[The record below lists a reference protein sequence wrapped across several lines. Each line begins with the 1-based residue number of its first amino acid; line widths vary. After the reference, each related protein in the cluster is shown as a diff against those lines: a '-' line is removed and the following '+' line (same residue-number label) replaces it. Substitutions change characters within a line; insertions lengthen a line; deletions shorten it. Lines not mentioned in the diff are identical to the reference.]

1 MKKACLYTRISS
13 QKQSQSNLGKE
24 AQEAY
29 LKQFVEREG
38 YTIVG
43 WFHDDAISG
52 SIHPENRPAMSSALE
67 TAKKEKAVIIT
78 AKLDRISRSVEH
90 IAQMINKGTPFIV
103 AEHPDADSFTL
114 QLLSCFAERER
125 KLIGERTRKALEAKK
140 ARGETLGH
148 LPTLEAHREKGIQT
162 NIQRGQRVAKIY
174 GEMIMETKEF
184 LEWKN
189 GGKKVSLK
197 KVAECLNEQ
206 GKTTPRGKQWN
217 QPQLSMMLKRYKALQ
232 D

>member
-67 TAKKEKAVIIT
+67 KARREGAVIIT

-103 AEHPDADSFTL
+103 AEHPEADAFTL
-114 QLLSCFAERER
+114 QLLACFAERER

-148 LPTLEAHREKGIQT
+148 LPTLNLHRHRGVET
-162 NIQRGQRVAKIY
+162 NVERGRRVAAIY
-174 GEMIMETKEF
+174 GEMILEAREF
-184 LEWKN
+184 LVWKN
-189 GGKKVSLK
+189 QGKNVSLQ
-197 KVAECLNEQ
+197 KVAEFLNEQ

-217 QPQLSMMLKRYKALQ
+217 QPQLSMMLRRHRELA
-232 D
+232 